1 MISATG
7 RPPRSTTLGLPRGG
21 RNDTPLRCATSWV
34 SFGAMSD
41 NPTKEVANP
50 TNSDVPSVRV
60 GDYKPNATSFTKES
74 RAAVSGANRGRLPG
88 TPNKLTRT
96 MKDAAVEAANELGQL
111 PLKQWAKQLN
121 VGDPN
126 GLKGYFKF
134 LAVKHPKSFAVILAR
149 IMPLHVTTGAKKLP
163 KYLTEEQM
171 RSELRASGL
180 PEDLIEFMHPVDV
193 MSVDPDEVG
202 DDPYPTQRPT
212 MKIWSAR
219 HRKRQ
224 SDVRLPL

>member
-1 MISATG
+1 MTDDADKKSANADKDDGHAMVVTG
-7 RPPRSTTLGLPRGG
+7 VQLSNRAANS
-21 RNDTPLRCATSWV
+21 TSWKK
-34 SFGAMSD
+34 GE
-41 NPTKEVANP
+41 NPTKGR
-50 TNSDVPSVRV
+50 TV
-60 GDYKPNATSFTKES
+60 GS
-74 RAAVSGANRGRLPG
+74 L
-88 TPNKLTRT
+88 NKITRT

-193 MSVDPDEVG
+193 MSVNPDEVG
-202 DDPYPTQRPT
+202 DDPYPDPEADDEDMVGETPKET
-212 MKIWSAR
+212 E
-219 HRKRQ
+219 
-224 SDVRLPL
+224 